1 MTEEIKNSR
10 SLYQALWNCA
20 DELRSKMDANE
31 YKSYLLGIVFYKY
44 LSDEMLYYISEV
56 LEEPTHNLDEAQKLF
71 EDSWQDDETRE
82 DLIAIL
88 NDEIGYILEPAL
100 SFTAL
105 VNQANMGEFQL
116 ESLAQGFR
124 NIEQSNEIFED
135 LFEDI
140 DLYSRKLGANNQKQN
155 ATIAKI
161 MKELSNINLADHE
174 GDILG
179 DAYEY

>member
-1 MTEEIKNSR
+1 MTEEIKNSS

-31 YKSYLLGIVFYKY
+31 YKSYLLGLVFYKY
-44 LSDEMLYYISEV
+44 LSDKMLYYISEV

-71 EDSWQDDETRE
+71 EDSWQDDETHE

-88 NDEIGYILEPAL
+88 NDEIGYIVEPAL

-116 ESLAQGFR
+116 ESLA
-124 NIEQSNEIFED
+124 
-135 LFEDI
+135 
-140 DLYSRKLGANNQKQN
+140 
-155 ATIAKI
+155 
-161 MKELSNINLADHE
+161 
-174 GDILG
+174 
-179 DAYEY
+179 